1 MRAVV
6 AVLLFVTAAHAA
18 LWGLFQEKQAAP
30 DFKGILPSVS
40 YSPFEPGHVV
50 DPTVDPARIRAD

>member
-6 AVLLFVTAAHAA
+6 AVLLFVTTVHAA
-18 LWGLFQEKQAAP
+18 MWGVFREKQEAP

-40 YSPFEPGHVV
+40 
-50 DPTVDPARIRAD
+50 